1 MERIIWL
8 ASSKNRLI
16 CTITYIY
23 YMIYS
28 HTCHACV
35 TRGPHASCHVAAA
48 PRRNGAVD
56 PRATW
61 ARSPRQ
67 PRLGPLA
74 TSAAGNFS
82 PFFAILT
89 KKFLK
94 KINKKSNK
102 NRKNSIK
109 LQKLIFLKI
118 QLLFNPN
125 FLHWITNSFLFN
137 IMSFKIC
144 FQEGNKDELKFH

>member
-1 MERIIWL
+1 MYDNPKLLVYDMYVPR
-8 ASSKNRLI
+8 
-16 CTITYIY
+16 
-23 YMIYS
+23 
-28 HTCHACV
+28 V
-35 TRGPHASCHVAAA
+35 THGPHASCHVASA

-61 ARSPRQ
+61 LLSPRQ
-67 PRLGPLA
+67 PCLGPVATSAPLA

-82 PFFAILT
+82 PFFAIFT
-89 KKFLK
+89 KKIL
-94 KINKKSNK
+94 
-102 NRKNSIK
+102 KNSIK
-109 LQKLIFLKI
+109 NQIKIGKNSIKIQKFLFLKI

-137 IMSFKIC
+137 IMSFKIY